1 MARRDLPT
9 TLVYARSIPFI
20 GWFAYYL
27 LKILGIEIPRS
38 VAIGE
43 DFTLVHGGYGVVIH
57 RDSVI
62 GDRVKIYTGV
72 VLGRADIHLS
82 ADVSKFKKIII
93 ENDVILA
100 AGSKVL
106 GKVGEMRVAERTVLG
121 ANAVLLE
128 SSSPG
133 GVWAGIPARRIGDR
147 DRTQN
152 ARAPMTN
159 SR

>member
-1 MARRDLPT
+1 MARRDIPT
-9 TLVYARSIPFI
+9 TLVYARSIPVI

-27 LKILGIEIPRS
+27 LKIVGIEIPRS

-62 GDRVKIYTGV
+62 GDRVEIYPGV
-72 VLGRADIHLS
+72 VLGRADIHLA
-82 ADVSKFKKIII
+82 ADISKFEKIII
-93 ENDVILA
+93 ESDVILA

-147 DRTQN
+147 D
-152 ARAPMTN
+152 
-159 SR
+159 

>member
-1 MARRDLPT
+1 MARRDIPT

-27 LKILGIEIPRS
+27 LKIIGIEKPRS

-62 GDRVKIYTGV
+62 GDRVKIYPGV
-72 VLGRADIHLS
+72 VLGRADIHLA
-82 ADVSKFKKIII
+82 ADISKFEKIII
-93 ENDVILA
+93 ENNVILA

-128 SSSPG
+128 SSFLG
-133 GVWAGIPARRIGDR
+133 GTWAGIPTHRIGDR
-147 DRTQN
+147 D
-152 ARAPMTN
+152 
-159 SR
+159 

>member
-38 VAIGE
+38 VVIGE
-43 DFTLVHGGYGVVIH
+43 EFTLVHGGYGVVIH

-62 GDRVKIYTGV
+62 GDRVKIYPGV
-72 VLGRADIHLS
+72 VLGRADIHL
-82 ADVSKFKKIII
+82 AANVSKFEKIII
-93 ENDVILA
+93 KNDVILA

-106 GKVGEMRVAERTVLG
+106 GKIGEMRVADRTVLG

-133 GVWAGIPARRIGDR
+133 GIWAGIPARRIGDR
-147 DRTQN
+147 D
-152 ARAPMTN
+152 
-159 SR
+159 

>member
-1 MARRDLPT
+1 MARRDIPT

-27 LKILGIEIPRS
+27 LKIIGIEIPRS

-62 GDRVKIYTGV
+62 GDRVKIYPGV
-72 VLGRADIHLS
+72 VLGRADIHRA
-82 ADVSKFKKIII
+82 ADISKFEKIII

-128 SSSPG
+128 SSSLG
-133 GVWAGIPARRIGDR
+133 GTWAGIPTRRIGDR
-147 DRTQN
+147 D
-152 ARAPMTN
+152 
-159 SR
+159 

>member
-1 MARRDLPT
+1 MARRDIPT

-27 LKILGIEIPRS
+27 LKIIGIEKPRS

-62 GDRVKIYTGV
+62 GDRVKIYPGV
-72 VLGRADIHLS
+72 VLGRADIHLA
-82 ADVSKFKKIII
+82 ADISKFEKIII
-93 ENDVILA
+93 ENNVILA

-128 SSSPG
+128 SSSLG
-133 GVWAGIPARRIGDR
+133 GTWAGIPTRRIGDR
-147 DRTQN
+147 D
-152 ARAPMTN
+152 
-159 SR
+159 

>member
-1 MARRDLPT
+1 VARRDIPT
-9 TLVYARSIPFI
+9 SLVYARSLPLV

-27 LKILGIEIPRS
+27 LKILGVEVPRS
-38 VAIGE
+38 VVIGE
-43 DFTLVHGGYGVVIH
+43 DFILVHGGYGVVIH

-62 GDRVKIYTGV
+62 GDRVKIYPGV
-72 VLGRADIHLS
+72 VLGRADIHL
-82 ADVSKFKKIII
+82 AVEDSKFEKITI

-106 GKVGEMRVAERTVLG
+106 GKIGEMRVAERTVLG

-133 GVWAGIPARRIGDR
+133 GIWAGIPAQRIGDR
-147 DRTQN
+147 D
-152 ARAPMTN
+152 
-159 SR
+159 

>member
-1 MARRDLPT
+1 MARRDIPT

-27 LKILGIEIPRS
+27 LKIIGIEKPRS

-62 GDRVKIYTGV
+62 GDRVKIYPGV
-72 VLGRADIHLS
+72 VLGRADIHLA
-82 ADVSKFKKIII
+82 ADISKFEKIII

-128 SSSPG
+128 SSFLG
-133 GVWAGIPARRIGDR
+133 GTWAGIPTHRIGDR
-147 DRTQN
+147 D
-152 ARAPMTN
+152 
-159 SR
+159 